1 MSEKDLQEITKTYEV
16 VLKKLFESEK
26 QKLTKYGWK
35 FVSSEEKDGKIIAK
49 YLVSPEI
56 LRKTKQ
62 KEVIENVGGLALA
75 GLIIYGIFSYFFS
88 GEPPKPF
95 SKDETVEI
103 MSQFSVADGFHYGLM
118 NKIVSTRMHNPKSF
132 KHIKT
137 TYVVNRNAENY
148 PETLTVTM
156 VYQGTD
162 DFNQPYVSTV
172 TANIDMDGN
181 IIEIVEQK

>member
-1 MSEKDLQEITKTYEV
+1 
-16 VLKKLFESEK
+16 
-26 QKLTKYGWK
+26 
-35 FVSSEEKDGKIIAK
+35 
-49 YLVSPEI
+49 
-56 LRKTKQ
+56 
-62 KEVIENVGGLALA
+62 
-75 GLIIYGIFSYFFS
+75 
-88 GEPPKPF
+88 
-95 SKDETVEI
+95 